1 MGYLVLLA
9 VLLACSFI
17 FIGVLM
23 MKNGSLKKDNVD
35 LAENLETALSENKKL
50 KDELETLKKS

>member
-35 LAENLETALSENKKL
+35 LAENLETALGENKTL